1 MRRLTY
7 LPIGVKLTIVIF
19 AALMVALSVVYLWVV
34 PRLESRLADAKI
46 RELREA
52 AQGLAFELDTIIGG
66 SRPRFVL
73 ADPVDRSRRLERVAQ
88 RIGGRATLMFR
99 FNSEREAV
107 PVLRV
112 RADTNPLGSRDIAR
126 DPLAIRAAERNQPV
140 GGRVERDGDDYAEVA
155 TVLPVTPGQI
165 LLLSAPL
172 DNLSAGAA
180 PIRRSVLIAG
190 GIGLAGA
197 LLAGSLGAQRYV
209 RRIRRL
215 EAAAERI
222 AAGDLSQPVRVE
234 GRDEIGQLAEAFENM
249 RAQLEGLDRARREFV
264 ANASHELKTPLFA
277 LGGFLELMTEEEL
290 DDDTRREFTDQ
301 MAGQVERLTRLTGD
315 LLDLSRID
323 AGELVIE
330 REPVSMQTV
339 ADTLVD
345 EFAAVAAASDHELV
359 VGPSDDVAGLGD
371 EQRILRIGRALV
383 ENALRH
389 TPAGTRIEVSAAAD
403 TSHAELRVRDDGPGV
418 DPTEA
423 GRVFERFYRAYG
435 PAAHGSGLGLAIA
448 REVAALMEGALELR
462 AEGGWTTFV
471 LTLARSDEQ
480 PFSRE
485 NERVPVIGV
494 R

>member
-7 LPIGVKLTIVIF
+7 LPLGVKLTAVIF
-19 AALMVALSVVYLWVV
+19 AALVVALSVVYLWVV
-34 PRLESRLADAKI
+34 PRLESRLADAKL

-66 SRPRFVL
+66 GP
-73 ADPVDRSRRLERVAQ
+73 PVIRNPSDRGPRLERTAQ
-88 RIGGRATLMFR
+88 RIGGRATLLFR
-99 FNSEREAV
+99 FNSELEAE
-107 PVLRV
+107 PILRV
-112 RADTNPLGSRDIAR
+112 GDDTNPLGSRDIAN
-126 DPLAIRAAERNQPV
+126 DPIALRAAETRGLV
-140 GGRVERDGDDYAEVA
+140 SGRVAREGDDYAEVA
-155 TVLPVTPGQI
+155 TVLPVTRGPV

-172 DNLSAGAA
+172 DNLVAGAA

-222 AAGDLSQPVRVE
+222 ARGELAEPVRVE

-249 RAQLEGLDRARREFV
+249 RSRLEGLDRARREFV

-277 LGGFLELMTEEEL
+277 LGGFLELMTEEQL
-290 DDDTRREFTDQ
+290 DDETRREFAEQ
-301 MAGQVERLTRLTGD
+301 MAGQVERLTRLTVN

-330 REPVSMQTV
+330 REPIAMSAV
-339 ADTLVD
+339 ATTLVE
-345 EFAAVAAASDHELV
+345 EFAIVAATSSHELI
-359 VGPSDDVAGLGD
+359 AGTADEDIAGIGD
-371 EQRILRIGRALV
+371 EQRVLGIGRALI

-389 TPAGTRIEVSAAAD
+389 TPPGTRIEVNAAIEGSRAQLIV
-403 TSHAELRVRDDGPGV
+403 SDDGPGV
-418 DPTEA
+418 APADAE
-423 GRVFERFYRAYG
+423 RVFERFYRGEG

-448 REVAALMEGALELR
+448 REVARLMGGSLELR
-462 AEGGWTTFV
+462 AEEGLTRFV
-471 LTLARSDEQ
+471 LSLDRASAEA
-480 PFSRE
+480 FSRE
-485 NERVPVIGV
+485 NQLQPALGRG
-494 R
+494 